1 MQRRLH
7 PTTKLRWSTFKAQ
20 FWNGSNYS
28 DKEIPILEQWHNWE
42 VLTDMCGWQPV
53 EGGEW
58 KEIEIKKEDKDAVN

>member
-1 MQRRLH
+1 MQKRLH
-7 PTTKLRWSTFKAQ
+7 PTTTLRWSTFKAQ

-53 EGGEW
+53 EGGE
-58 KEIEIKKEDKDAVN
+58 